1 MTFKTILMTEQ
12 SLKEHLQAFRDVEES
27 IENLEQEELKK
38 NPKSKYLKLIQQK
51 LPFLE

>member
-1 MTFKTILMTEQ
+1 MPFKTILMTEQ

-27 IENLEQEELKK
+27 IDNLEKEELKK
-38 NPKSKYLKLIQQK
+38 NPKSKYLKLRQQE